1 MNLRIVSGDLENAF
15 NLSQQ
20 IREFETPYSIDEYEK
35 RLKNSSLI
43 LTGEIGGKVVGFKV
57 GYDRYKDGSFY
68 SWMGGVLLDYRRKGV
83 ASVLAVSQEKWAID
97 NDYKSIKLK
106 THNKHESMLAFA
118 IEGGFQILNYEL
130 HKDIGEVKIWM
141 EKIL

>member
-1 MNLRIVSGDLENAF
+1 MNLRIVSGDLKKAF

-20 IREFETPYSIDEYEK
+20 IGEFETPYSIGEYVK
-35 RLKNSSLI
+35 RLKDPSLI
-43 LTGEIGGKVVGFKV
+43 LTGEIEEKVVGFKV
-57 GYDRYKDGSFY
+57 GYDRYDDGSFY

-83 ASVLAVSQEKWAID
+83 ASELAVFQEKWAID
-97 NDYKSIKLK
+97 NGYKSIKLK
-106 THNKHESMLAFA
+106 TRNKHESMLAFA

>member
-1 MNLRIVSGDLENAF
+1 LNLRIVSGDLENAF

-20 IREFETPYSIDEYEK
+20 IGEFETPYSIDEYEK

-83 ASVLAVSQEKWAID
+83 ASVLAVFQEKWAID
-97 NDYKSIKLK
+97 NGYKSIKLK
-106 THNKHESMLAFA
+106 THNKHEGMLSFA
-118 IEGGFQILNYEL
+118 IEGGFQILNCKP
-130 HKDIGEVKIWM
+130 HKNIGEVKILM

>member
-35 RLKNSSLI
+35 RLKDSSLI
-43 LTGEIGGKVVGFKV
+43 LTGEIEEKVVGFKV
-57 GYDRYKDGSFY
+57 GYDRYNDGSFY
-68 SWMGGVLLDYRRKGV
+68 SWMGGVLLDYRRKDV
-83 ASVLAVSQEKWAID
+83 ASELAVFQEKWAID
-97 NDYKSIKLK
+97 NGYKSIKLK
-106 THNKHESMLAFA
+106 TRNKHESMLAFA
-118 IEGGFQILNYEL
+118 IEAGFQILNYEPN
-130 HKDIGEVKIWM
+130 KDIGEVRILM